1 MGNCIKEY
9 FQKYQVL
16 LKSLN
21 FQTQFQVPIIWNVG
35 KTTKL
40 CHNDYQDEYNQQSQ
54 NDFNLGTSTG
64 AKKMAENR
72 RNKYPIVVLGVF
84 GYLKYTRPKVGPD
97 TLVKPSRTKTEFYH
111 TELKI
116 KALKW
121 WC

>member
-9 FQKYQVL
+9 FQKYQVGTKL
-16 LKSLN
+16 YPALNKSLN
-21 FQTQFQVPIIWNVG
+21 FQTPFQVLIIWNIG

-84 GYLKYTRPKVGPD
+84 G
-97 TLVKPSRTKTEFYH
+97 
-111 TELKI
+111 
-116 KALKW
+116 
-121 WC
+121 

>member
-9 FQKYQVL
+9 FQKYQL
-16 LKSLN
+16 GTTKYKNDNAIKKLNKSLN
-21 FQTQFQVPIIWNVG
+21 FQTQFQVLIIWNVG

-40 CHNDYQDEYNQQSQ
+40 CHNDYQDEYNQQSH

-84 GYLKYTRPKVGPD
+84 GYYKYIRPKVD
-97 TLVKPSRTKTEFYH
+97 PSLLIQIYFQTQQN
-111 TELKI
+111 
-116 KALKW
+116 
-121 WC
+121 